1 MIHRQFYI
9 ELGKLLYSI
18 SKSDGIVQDKEK
30 DVIDRIIHKA
40 LEKHTIVFNANV
52 QEKEIILTKLS
63 FNTSERND
71 LTVSEAYQSFITFM
85 KKNGRHVDEK
95 QKEFAKELIQKV
107 AAASRGISKQES
119 GSIEELLK
127 VLAI

>member
-18 SKSDGIVQDKEK
+18 SKSDGIIQEKEK

-40 LEKHTIVFNANV
+40 IEKHKITFNSNV
-52 QEKEIILTKLS
+52 QDKEMLLTKLS
-63 FNTSERND
+63 FNTSERNE
-71 LTVSEAYQSFITFM
+71 LTVSEAYQSFINFM
-85 KKNGRHVDEK
+85 KKNSSHVNEN

-107 AAASRGISKQES
+107 ATASRGISRQEA
-119 GSIEELLK
+119 GSIEELLN

>member
-18 SKSDGIVQDKEK
+18 SKSDGIVQEKEK
-30 DVIDRIIHKA
+30 DVIERIIHKA
-40 LEKHTIVFNANV
+40 LEKHAVVFNGNV
-52 QEKEIILTKLS
+52 QEKEVILTKLS

-71 LTVSEAYQSFITFM
+71 LTVSEAYLSFITFM
-85 KKNGRHVDEK
+85 KKNGRQVDEK

-107 AAASRGISKQES
+107 AAASRGISKEES
-119 GSIEELLK
+119 ASIEKLLK